1 MDKRTLE
8 EIDQSNSLALKHLD
22 GTVDADMPRTK
33 IKRITKEQRASNRA
47 PVKTLTSEGKK
58 MFGFLKQIFGHDLLV
73 GYYIKI
79 GFKNSINDSYR
90 QQFVK
95 IQTEFRLTFD
105 AIIGLYDRY
114 KGYDVFVAPVTYID
128 EKAGKDNIRF
138 VTAVTADFDIYGD
151 LRLKELP
158 QSEVELHH
166 RSMISELKSCELP
179 PNKII
184 CSGNGLHA
192 YWVLAEPLEV
202 TPEIIPLIEGV
213 QLKLAVVPVN
223 FKGDLNLKSLGHSLR
238 LPGTQNY
245 KNPDDVKDCE
255 VVWEDDSI
263 RYEFETLVRALNV
276 PERVEQS
283 EQRQYSGSLL
293 EAYQKLDTDYDQL
306 RNAGLECEFLKSMA
320 RNPDKQ
326 TNILW
331 YHICNNLVHFGEH
344 GRKLFHTISQK
355 YPDYSYEETNRLFQ
369 TTQEKVKS
377 QGFLP
382 TSCGRIAEDGFECP
396 QNCPQKT
403 PAGMLFSSI
412 KAACVAEK
420 ETPVSVDE
428 AIARL
433 KPSSETVD
441 NVKTLEDFI
450 TNVIN
455 PQPVSMFVKEYYLDK
470 LRNKLGLKKVGTAS
484 QYKKLL
490 INTTFG
496 KTGNLQVDIAESL
509 LDKVQLKY
517 ICGDIYK
524 YEDGV
529 WKKYSEYL
537 DGLIIN
543 KLGAQYDV
551 KHVNG
556 IIAYIRGVTYLP
568 SDKINQHTKDNLLCL
583 KNGMLK
589 IHPDGRREILPHDPN
604 YNALS
609 LLEIAF
615 DEQANY
621 PKFSN
626 FLNQCFGAMSA
637 KDREITIQAL
647 QEWFGYSLLPGNQF
661 HRFALLLGE
670 TRAGKGVLLRIYTAL
685 LGEEN
690 ISGIP
695 FPTLNQPINTIQ
707 LINKIA
713 NVAPEMNE
721 NDRFDEAFMKSSTG
735 EDMISGRGH
744 YEHTVSFV
752 NQAKFMG
759 SSNHLPKVFE
769 KGDAFDMRLLD
780 FPFLSQVPE
789 DQRNI
794 HLFEELKAELPGILN
809 WAIEGR
815 IRLLN
820 RGRFV
825 ESQPMLDM
833 KRKIKENSNLIVQWF
848 KETKDS
854 LDQGRK
860 FETLKDMYTSFKDFC
875 EDEGVKNIPIK
886 SNFRQNLE
894 LIPGV
899 HVEKPGK
906 PDQYCVFFDW
916 ALIEGSSADP
926 KTTPEPESG
935 TAFDLSC
942 EIKLYDHME
951 EDTQLEVPPTEQSNI
966 VSLVNDTLAGKNSD
980 RRAFN

>member
-1 MDKRTLE
+1 MEKRTLE
-8 EIDQSNSLALKHLD
+8 EIGQSNSLALNNLNSGID
-22 GTVDADMPRTK
+22 VEVPRTK
-33 IKRITKEQRASNRA
+33 LKRVTREQRGLIKS
-47 PVKTLTSEGKK
+47 LTSEGKK
-58 MFGFLKQIFGHDLLV
+58 MFGFLKQIFGHDFLV

-79 GFKNSINDSYR
+79 GFKNSINDSYS

-105 AIIGLYDRY
+105 EVIGLIDRY
-114 KGYDVFVAPVTYID
+114 KDYDVFVAPVAYID
-128 EKAGKDNIRF
+128 EKAGKNNIRF
-138 VTAVTADFDIYGD
+138 VTAVTADFDMYGD
-151 LRLKELP
+151 LKLKELP

-166 RSMISELKSCELP
+166 RSMILELTSCELP
-179 PNKII
+179 PNKVV
-184 CSGNGLHA
+184 CSGNGLHT
-192 YWVLAEPLEV
+192 YWVLDEPLEV
-202 TPEIIPLIEGV
+202 TPETLLLIEGV
-213 QLKLAVVPVN
+213 QIRLASLPNN
-223 FKGDLNLKSLGHSLR
+223 FKGDPNLKILGHSLR

-245 KNPDDVKDCE
+245 KNPDDIKDCE
-255 VVWEDDSI
+255 VVWEDDSV
-263 RYEFETLVRALNV
+263 RYDFKTIVNTLKVSVGVEQLSEKAYPETLH
-276 PERVEQS
+276 
-283 EQRQYSGSLL
+283 
-293 EAYQKLDTDYDQL
+293 EAYQNLNSDFEQL
-306 RNAGLECEFLKSMA
+306 HHTALTCEFMRWMA
-320 RNPDKQ
+320 KEPESQ
-326 TNILW
+326 SYSLW
-331 YHICNNLVHFGEH
+331 FDLVSNLANFGEH
-344 GRKLFHTISQK
+344 GNQLFHNISRK
-355 YPDYSYEETNRLFQ
+355 YSKYSYDETERLFR

-377 QGFLP
+377 QGFLS
-382 TSCGRIAEDGFECP
+382 TSCCRIAEDGFECP

-403 PAGMLFSSI
+403 PAGMLFSSV
-412 KAACVAEK
+412 KAAWVAEK

-433 KPSSETVD
+433 KPSSETIE

-455 PQPVSMFVKEYYLDK
+455 PQPVSMFAKEYYLDK
-470 LRNKLGLKKVGTAS
+470 LRNQLGLKKVGTAS

-509 LDKVQLKY
+509 LDKVLLKY

-543 KLGAQYDV
+543 KLGAKYEV

-568 SDKINQHTKDNLLCL
+568 SDKINHHTRDNLLCL

-615 DEQANY
+615 DEQEKCI
-621 PKFSN
+621 KFLK
-626 FLNQCFGAMSA
+626 FVDQCFAAMSA

-661 HRFALLLGE
+661 HRFALLLGVA
-670 TRAGKGVLLRIYTAL
+670 RAGKGLLLRIYMEL
-685 LGEEN
+685 LGQEN

-707 LINKIA
+707 LINKFA

-721 NDRFDEAFMKSSTG
+721 NDRFDEAFIKSSTG
-735 EDMISGRGH
+735 EDLISGRGH

-769 KGDAFDMRLLD
+769 KGDAFDMRLLG

-794 HLFEELKAELPGILN
+794 HLFDELKAELPGILN

-815 IRLLN
+815 VRLLN

-860 FETLKDMYTSFKDFC
+860 FETLKDMYASFKDFC

-886 SNFRQNLE
+886 SKFRENLE

-899 HVEKPGK
+899 HIEKPGK

-942 EIKLYDHME
+942 EIKLFDSTE